1 MTSRSGRRAL
11 SPIVSVILL
20 ILVAVGA
27 TVILYGWL
35 SAASSNNP
43 TQSPQ
48 LYERV
53 KIDAVSYDSTNNQT
67 TIYVRNIGEVPVS
80 IVSASVLDATTGT
93 ALCVNN
99 SISNL
104 NLDVGEGGTVE
115 INSCTLSGGTVYIAK
130 VVTKNGVEATYT
142 FTVGG

>member
-1 MTSRSGRRAL
+1 MTPRDRRKAL

-35 SAASSNNP
+35 SAASSRNP
-43 TQSPQ
+43 TQASE

-53 KIDAVSYDSTNNQT
+53 KIDAVSYNGSEVV
-67 TIYVRNIGEVPVS
+67 IYVRNIGEVPVT

-93 ALCVNN
+93 AECVNN
-99 SISNL
+99 NVNL
-104 NLDVGEGGTVE
+104 TLDVGQGGNAT
-115 INSCTLSGGTVYIAK
+115 INSCQLGGGTVYIAK

-142 FTVGG
+142 FTVEG